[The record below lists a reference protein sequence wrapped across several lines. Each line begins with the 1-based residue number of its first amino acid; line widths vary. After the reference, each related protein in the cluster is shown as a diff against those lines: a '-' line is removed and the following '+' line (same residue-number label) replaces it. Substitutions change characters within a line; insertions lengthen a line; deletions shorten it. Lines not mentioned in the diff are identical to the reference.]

1 MRGKTMQTASN
12 ELGQASG
19 SEIHA
24 PHQFAK
30 AEFE

>member
-1 MRGKTMQTASN
+1 MRGKTMQTASDD
-12 ELGQASG
+12 LDQTTG